1 MSLAPPYRVPLSRFP
16 LSRFPL
22 HRFPLWERL
31 HQESLRIVV
40 SDVEGGHSGE
50 TLCHG
55 ANAVAIALGQSGI
68 EPGDRVLFCVPPG
81 SEYVAALL
89 GIWRVGAVAVPLA
102 LSHPPAEW
110 SYFAKDTKARFVLV
124 GGQLVEQVTA
134 WSQNEGILCIGLSE
148 LSAKTPPA
156 SALAAAKTCLS
167 NQDAMI
173 LYTSGT
179 TSRPKGV
186 VISHGQLEFQISV
199 LCDAWGWEQN
209 DAILHVLPLHHVH
222 GIVNI
227 LLCALWSGARCD
239 FLPRFDANEVWR
251 RFSTKKLTL
260 FMAVPTI
267 YRKLMDA
274 FYTMG
279 QEEQKEAREAAS
291 GFRLMVS
298 GSAALP
304 ADLFEKWQETTGQTL
319 LERYGMTEIG
329 MALSNPYRGERLAG
343 TVGRPLPGVLVRLV
357 DEEGNVLHGDAAS
370 GEIQVSG
377 PSVFKRYW
385 NGEDATRDAFTED
398 GWFRT
403 GDIAKRDGEIYKIL
417 GRSNIDIIKTG
428 GYKVSA
434 LEIEALFLRHEEISA
449 CAVIGVPHEIWGEEV
464 VLVLEESSKERPA
477 FAELI
482 AFARPHLAPYKLPK
496 SCRIIGELP
505 RNALGKLQKKKIAEI
520 LAQKT

>member
-1 MSLAPPYRVPLSRFP
+1 METPISEWARHEKCISLSLSNLPARNNNGRNDETQSFPPAP
-16 LSRFPL
+16 
-22 HRFPLWERL
+22 
-31 HQESLRIVV
+31 
-40 SDVEGGHSGE
+40 
-50 TLCHG
+50 
-55 ANAVAIALGQSGI
+55 
-68 EPGDRVLFCVPPG
+68 
-81 SEYVAALL
+81 
-89 GIWRVGAVAVPLA
+89 AVPEEMT
-102 LSHPPAEW
+102 P
-110 SYFAKDTKARFVLV
+110 DT
-124 GGQLVEQVTA
+124 Q
-134 WSQNEGILCIGLSE
+134 I
-148 LSAKTPPA
+148 
-156 SALAAAKTCLS
+156 
-167 NQDAMI
+167 AMI

-267 YRKLMDA
+267 YRKLLDA
-274 FYTMG
+274 FFSLP
-279 QEEQKEAREAAS
+279 EKEQRDAQHATAN
-291 GFRLMVS
+291 FRLMVS

-357 DEEGNVLHGDAAS
+357 DEEGAVLHGDAAS

-385 NGEDATRDAFTED
+385 NREDATRDAFTSD

-403 GDIAKRDGEIYKIL
+403 GDIAKRQNEVYRIL
-417 GRSNIDIIKTG
+417 GRSSIDIIKTG
-428 GYKVSA
+428 GYKISA
-434 LEIEALFLRHEEISA
+434 LEIEALFLRHAQVSA
-449 CAVIGVPHEIWGEEV
+449 CAVIGVPHAIWGEEV
-464 VLVLEESSKERPA
+464 VLVLEGEEKDLPPFED
-477 FAELI
+477 LI
-482 AFARPHLAPYKLPK
+482 AFGRVHLAPYKLPK
-496 SCRIIGELP
+496 TYRIVKTLP
-505 RNALGKLQKKKIAEI
+505 RNALGKLQKKKIEF
-520 LAQKT
+520 